1 MVGRINGSETNL
13 WQTKSKLL
21 EKSWQ
26 KGRKQTSGNLN
37 TTNKQTYKQTNKK
50 QIVGERNGK
59 KGGNKR
65 VEILTPPHS
74 QFKIVAKL
82 EPTL

>member
-1 MVGRINGSETNL
+1 MAVRQIYGKQKANCWR
-13 WQTKSKLL
+13 TK
-21 EKSWQ
+21 WQ

-59 KGGNKR
+59 KGENKR